1 MAGIEQT
8 KTYGVSYT
16 LTADGRSLNE
26 ALTTAVTA
34 AKDLSASLTDA
45 HAKMQTLMSGKGVT
59 DVVNNFSKFY
69 KDQLDKQKKGVSNI
83 LDEQAK
89 RLQNINAKIN
99 VIGNFTGKV
108 EALNSVARSL
118 TRIKT
123 LYDKTGGAVSFN
135 INVQIGKSQTQL
147 ESLRRKAESVRT
159 AIQKPI
165 KIDVQTGA
173 GRTQLGQAVK
183 NLKSW
188 TAELKSMGSALASQ
202 AGDKA
207 IPVNVKPQV
216 SPNTPPLQT
225 SAMVTEI
232 MNNLKTS
239 AGTVG
244 VEGIVNF
251 VKAAEAVAG
260 EIGGLS
266 GIISFVKAAKTVV
279 GEVGGLS
286 GIIESV
292 KGAKSVIGEVGGL
305 SGIISNVKAAQSVVG
320 EISGLT
326 GTITSVQN
334 AAEKI
339 LSINVEGIVNSV
351 KTGTKTE
358 ALPLEAKLDTANI
371 NEQIKA
377 FKPNPI
383 AVKVQLGWGTKE
395 DSQASQIKKMSESLK
410 PLPMSVDLD
419 ISKAKAKLEELRTF
433 AASMS
438 PLNVGTTMTGP
449 ANKGTTQSAVQSQVQ
464 RATVASIRATSGSR
478 SRITYDDQT
487 GWPTRRGGFYTDLR
501 KNLYP
506 FTGNTSFGAR
516 TPMALD
522 MAKGMG
528 MMFAVSGVMQAV
540 TGSFNQVAEYENL
553 MKTVQA
559 ILKTNDGGGD
569 FSGRFKAMENEIRRV
584 GRTTKFTAPE
594 VAGAARFMAMAGLG
608 IEDINA
614 ATNPIANLALV
625 GDNDMSTTADKMT
638 NIMTSFGLL
647 KGLSA
652 SQKKANMNHTSDV
665 LTNTFSRSN
674 TDLIQLAEA
683 MQYAGPMSHLTG
695 TSLEDAA
702 AMVGIMGNAGI
713 QSSMAGTTLRMMYQN
728 IIKPNKKQ
736 AAEWDR
742 LGIKRTDAQ
751 GRVRNIFDI
760 LQELRAKITGTTD
773 LNAKI
778 GSDQLKIMG
787 AEVMSLFRTTAGAG
801 TAALLENLGEAI
813 SLAQSNRAANGVAQ
827 TIADQ
832 KKNTISGLWAQV
844 TSTFTDQ
851 SVDTV
856 TEFQETIKN
865 MLKDMRDWLASKE
878 AADTLKNIYSMAKE
892 VLDVLG
898 WVAGVWKDI
907 YSFAPDVINTFIK
920 FQFIATQIG
929 FLVTP
934 FVQVAGA
941 ISTLTSILFGFG
953 KALGF
958 SASAAT
964 VATAAT
970 RTAATTGAVS
980 SAVAGLPY
988 IASSVVHGTA
998 AGGGV
1003 SSMLGLPYYASKENY
1018 RNFVYG
1024 KSLPLSRYTSPMMPI
1039 SWAKPTLGLPYYPNI
1054 TYPLALP
1061 YHAPVYDYNRAFK
1074 GRQSQ
1079 FKVGSQYL
1087 LPQYGAPQSRVG
1099 LPRPTLAL
1107 PYYPANVAAATPFMS
1122 RIFGGASSTING
1134 IKGAVG
1140 RGTSGLMNFGQ
1151 KVIGAG
1157 ANGFSRMRG
1166 FVNNTIA
1173 KAPWFGRNL
1182 MANIALYG
1190 LAAKDSIMS
1199 KLGISSAN
1207 TNSVL
1212 SSGIGKMAV
1221 GSAAKPM
1228 LALPYYPSKE
1238 DYGKAVWGRN
1248 SKLPQLIS
1256 PKTAKAWVKP
1266 TLTLR
1271 SMPLIYD
1278 YNGVFGRSQNQFK
1291 IGSQYL
1297 LPKYGKPQSMAGLP
1311 RTMLTLPYY
1320 PNGVNAAGSGFA
1332 GFRNRMFMAGS
1343 AGIARITS
1351 GISNIS
1357 KSALSSITSIGS
1369 GIATS
1374 AMTRAAGAMN
1384 AASRAMGTASSMWG
1398 RMTRTL
1404 ATSMPFLA
1412 TMGGKMKGMAMGAG
1426 TAVSGMFNRFSNG
1439 VNTAS
1444 SKAGGFFNGFIPIMS
1459 RGTGNTATAATS
1471 HAAAVKARYNSIY
1484 GMGKVSRA
1492 FNAGMTM
1499 TSMAS
1504 FSALFASIR
1513 GTFFSVLSFFAKGI
1527 GMLLSPVGLAVTAIG
1542 GLTYAIYKWHDSME
1556 KTQQQI
1562 GAMNEVTQKWSNSI
1576 LSLDNAV
1583 LSNEAERGKTP
1594 VAIIAYNNESSNPS
1608 KTYSLSGNKEADSI
1622 LNSDHLLGSQIL
1634 SPILKSQVGK
1644 YLPQAILNSIVRQS
1658 DYEASSTSGYS
1669 MAGGVNKDKVAQA
1682 RKLAMIAAWQQVAL
1696 SDEATQ
1702 EAKNAISLAQEAGD
1716 YGKVKSIL
1724 EAFSPKGI
1732 TKTMWSLKDDQQI
1745 HDLDNPQMYREFR
1758 EAQYLWLQT
1767 FAESKR
1773 PIQYF
1778 KDAMEQLEKYKDL
1791 KKLGEGESFSLVQK
1805 ILQGATIS
1813 GKNNSI
1819 GGVVLNNK
1827 GYIDWGAMAEKFNGG
1842 KKNPFNEYEK
1852 GSIIGNIYESLKTN
1866 EELQKSPD
1874 IYELLRTFLPKIAG
1888 LPGFYVRPGDEVK
1901 MGDRINKEDWKEA
1914 AKDWFENSGEY
1925 KGNKSF
1931 DKFFK
1936 DGVWMQKT
1944 PINTISKYYLK
1955 RQEEANKVNDKNG
1968 IIPPS
1973 TDQSAYDS
1981 KYNRHQARP
1990 TQIIFNIDQ
1999 LCKFENTQVNSADQ
2013 KSIAETVGRQLSEGL
2028 QILFA
2033 QAASDFA
2040 IVGEAN
2046 G

>member
-34 AKDLSASLTDA
+34 ARDLSANLADA
-45 HAKMQTLMSGKGVT
+45 HVKMQTLMSGKGVT

-108 EALNSVARSL
+108 EALNSVAKSL
-118 TRIKT
+118 SRIKT
-123 LYDKTGGAVSFN
+123 LYDKTGGVVNFN
-135 INVQIGKSQTQL
+135 VNVQIGKSQTQL

-188 TAELKSMGSALASQ
+188 TAELKNMGSALASQ

-339 LSINVEGIVNSV
+339 LSINVEGIVSSV

-358 ALPLEAKLDTANI
+358 ALPLEAKLNTANI

-383 AVKVQLGWGTKE
+383 AVNVQLGWGAKE
-395 DSQASQIKKMSESLK
+395 NSQASQIKKMSESLK

-540 TGSFNQVAEYENL
+540 TGSFNQVSEYENL

-647 KGLSA
+647 KGLST
-652 SQKKANMNHTSDV
+652 SQKKTNMRHTSDV
-665 LTNTFSRSN
+665 LTNTFTRSN

-702 AMVGIMGNAGI
+702 AMVGVMGNAGI

-742 LGIKRTDAQ
+742 LGIKRTDEQ

-760 LQELRAKITGTTD
+760 LQDLRAKITGTTD
-773 LNAKI
+773 LNAKV
-778 GSDQLKIMG
+778 GPDQLKIMG

-813 SLAQSNRAANGVAQ
+813 SLAQSNREANGVAQ
-827 TIADQ
+827 TIADE

-856 TEFQETIKN
+856 TEFQESIKE
-865 MLKDMRDWLASKE
+865 MLRNLRDWLASKE
-878 AADTLKNIYSMAKE
+878 AAETLKNIYSMARE

-898 WVAGVWKDI
+898 WVAGIWKDI
-907 YSFAPDVINTFIK
+907 YSFAPGIINTFIK
-920 FQFIATQIG
+920 FQFLATQIG
-929 FLVTP
+929 FLATP
-934 FVQVAGA
+934 FVQIVG
-941 ISTLTSILFGFG
+941 TLSVLKNGLIALG

-958 SASAAT
+958 SASAAVT
-964 VATAAT
+964 AASVTKTAAT
-970 RTAATTGAVS
+970 SNTIATTTYGTT
-980 SAVAGLPY
+980 SAAAAGLHMFGPLARYGGTRTSTAGLPLY
-988 IASSVVHGTA
+988 GPLVPQGTSGMS
-998 AGGGV
+998 AGGRMLSLVGPAT
-1003 SSMLGLPYYASKENY
+1003 MLGLPFYPSRPNI
-1018 RNFVYG
+1018 RNPF
-1024 KSLPLSRYTSPMMPI
+1024 RNPI
-1039 SWAKPTLGLPYYPNI
+1039 SPIGSAFIGGRSKVPLGLPYYPGTPAVI
-1054 TYPLALP
+1054 KPSTPRMPLGLP
-1061 YHAPVYDYNRAFK
+1061 LWGF
-1074 GRQSQ
+1074 QLL
-1079 FKVGSQYL
+1079 YL
-1087 LPQYGAPQSRVG
+1087 QHKDTNLLVVHIFLVVSMVVQEILLGTIVG
-1099 LPRPTLAL
+1099 L
-1107 PYYPANVAAATPFMS
+1107 VH
-1122 RIFGGASSTING
+1122 G
-1134 IKGAVG
+1134 I
-1140 RGTSGLMNFGQ
+1140 LH
-1151 KVIGAG
+1151 
-1157 ANGFSRMRG
+1157 
-1166 FVNNTIA
+1166 
-1173 KAPWFGRNL
+1173 
-1182 MANIALYG
+1182 
-1190 LAAKDSIMS
+1190 
-1199 KLGISSAN
+1199 KL
-1207 TNSVL
+1207 
-1212 SSGIGKMAV
+1212 
-1221 GSAAKPM
+1221 
-1228 LALPYYPSKE
+1228 
-1238 DYGKAVWGRN
+1238 
-1248 SKLPQLIS
+1248 
-1256 PKTAKAWVKP
+1256 
-1266 TLTLR
+1266 
-1271 SMPLIYD
+1271 
-1278 YNGVFGRSQNQFK
+1278 
-1291 IGSQYL
+1291 
-1297 LPKYGKPQSMAGLP
+1297 
-1311 RTMLTLPYY
+1311 
-1320 PNGVNAAGSGFA
+1320 
-1332 GFRNRMFMAGS
+1332 
-1343 AGIARITS
+1343 
-1351 GISNIS
+1351 
-1357 KSALSSITSIGS
+1357 
-1369 GIATS
+1369 
-1374 AMTRAAGAMN
+1374 
-1384 AASRAMGTASSMWG
+1384 
-1398 RMTRTL
+1398 
-1404 ATSMPFLA
+1404 
-1412 TMGGKMKGMAMGAG
+1412 
-1426 TAVSGMFNRFSNG
+1426 
-1439 VNTAS
+1439 
-1444 SKAGGFFNGFIPIMS
+1444 
-1459 RGTGNTATAATS
+1459 
-1471 HAAAVKARYNSIY
+1471 
-1484 GMGKVSRA
+1484 
-1492 FNAGMTM
+1492 
-1499 TSMAS
+1499 
-1504 FSALFASIR
+1504 
-1513 GTFFSVLSFFAKGI
+1513 
-1527 GMLLSPVGLAVTAIG
+1527 
-1542 GLTYAIYKWHDSME
+1542 
-1556 KTQQQI
+1556 
-1562 GAMNEVTQKWSNSI
+1562 
-1576 LSLDNAV
+1576 LDNLCLLLCSQELV
-1583 LSNEAERGKTP
+1583 LQCVEC
-1594 VAIIAYNNESSNPS
+1594 
-1608 KTYSLSGNKEADSI
+1608 
-1622 LNSDHLLGSQIL
+1622 
-1634 SPILKSQVGK
+1634 
-1644 YLPQAILNSIVRQS
+1644 
-1658 DYEASSTSGYS
+1658 
-1669 MAGGVNKDKVAQA
+1669 
-1682 RKLAMIAAWQQVAL
+1682 
-1696 SDEATQ
+1696 
-1702 EAKNAISLAQEAGD
+1702 
-1716 YGKVKSIL
+1716 
-1724 EAFSPKGI
+1724 
-1732 TKTMWSLKDDQQI
+1732 
-1745 HDLDNPQMYREFR
+1745 
-1758 EAQYLWLQT
+1758 
-1767 FAESKR
+1767 
-1773 PIQYF
+1773 
-1778 KDAMEQLEKYKDL
+1778 
-1791 KKLGEGESFSLVQK
+1791 
-1805 ILQGATIS
+1805 
-1813 GKNNSI
+1813 
-1819 GGVVLNNK
+1819 GVV
-1827 GYIDWGAMAEKFNGG
+1827 
-1842 KKNPFNEYEK
+1842 
-1852 GSIIGNIYESLKTN
+1852 
-1866 EELQKSPD
+1866 
-1874 IYELLRTFLPKIAG
+1874 
-1888 LPGFYVRPGDEVK
+1888 
-1901 MGDRINKEDWKEA
+1901 
-1914 AKDWFENSGEY
+1914 
-1925 KGNKSF
+1925 
-1931 DKFFK
+1931 
-1936 DGVWMQKT
+1936 
-1944 PINTISKYYLK
+1944 
-1955 RQEEANKVNDKNG
+1955 
-1968 IIPPS
+1968 
-1973 TDQSAYDS
+1973 
-1981 KYNRHQARP
+1981 
-1990 TQIIFNIDQ
+1990 
-1999 LCKFENTQVNSADQ
+1999 
-2013 KSIAETVGRQLSEGL
+2013 
-2028 QILFA
+2028 
-2033 QAASDFA
+2033 
-2040 IVGEAN
+2040 
-2046 G
+2046 

>member
-16 LTADGRSLNE
+16 LTADDRSLNQ
-26 ALTTAVTA
+26 ALTTAVAA

-123 LYDKTGGAVSFN
+123 LYDKTGGTVSFN

-339 LSINVEGIVNSV
+339 LSINVEGIVSSV

-358 ALPLEAKLDTANI
+358 ALPLEAKLNTANI

-383 AVKVQLGWGTKE
+383 AVNVQLGWGAKE
-395 DSQASQIKKMSESLK
+395 NSQASQIKKMSESLK
-410 PLPMSVDLD
+410 PIPMSVKLD
-419 ISKAKAKLEELRTF
+419 TTEAKAKLEELRTI
-433 AASMS
+433 AASMT
-438 PLNVGTTMTGP
+438 PLNIGATVAG
-449 ANKGTTQSAVQSQVQ
+449 ANKGTTQSAIQSKVEK
-464 RATVASIRATSGSR
+464 ATKQSAKSAVVSKVSASVAGLGGSSATSSPGTIGNLV
-478 SRITYDDQT
+478 SRIEKSMSDCAKIVNQSNSAAKYRNITNTRPTYSPS
-487 GWPTRRGGFYTDLR
+487 GAYPGGPYSGSGSTSSNFRYSGYNRNNFIGPSSASNGGLYTSLR

-516 TPMALD
+516 TPMALE

-540 TGSFNQVAEYENL
+540 SNSFTQVAEYENL

-569 FSGRFKAMENEIRRV
+569 FSGRYRAMENEIRRV
-584 GRTTKFTAPE
+584 GRETKFTAPE

-652 SQKKANMNHTSDV
+652 SQKKTNMRHTSDV
-665 LTNTFSRSN
+665 LTNTFTRSN

-702 AMVGIMGNAGI
+702 AMVGVMGNAGI

-742 LGIKRTDAQ
+742 LGIKRTDEQ

-760 LQELRAKITGTTD
+760 LQDLRAKITGTTD
-773 LNAKI
+773 LNAKV
-778 GSDQLKIMG
+778 GPDQLKIMG

-813 SLAQSNRAANGVAQ
+813 NLANSNREANGVAQ
-827 TIADQ
+827 TIADE

-851 SVDTV
+851 SVNTV
-856 TEFQETIKN
+856 STFTDTIKD
-865 MLKDMRDWLASKE
+865 MLRSLRDWLASKE
-878 AADTLKNIYSMAKE
+878 AAETLNSIYSMAKE
-892 VLDVLG
+892 VLGVIQ
-898 WVAGVWKDI
+898 WVAKVWKDI
-907 YSFAPDVINTFIK
+907 YSFAPELINSFIK
-920 FQFIATQIG
+920 FQFVATQIG

-941 ISTLTSILFGFG
+941 ISTLKNGLLGLVGALTSASIATNGGTIASRIGRGVAASRIGSAIATSGIGLAGATSAPAIAHISSRYAAGTTMGSVLANGMMVAPGFFPAKTAAPIAAATAIEKTYAKRVPWANANAPLFMGSKQLPGPIASRYVPYELALMAGSVPMTNHIKKMLDRSRRGMVGGVQQFN
-953 KALGF
+953 KIRNALNVPSASVTKKQAALGMLPMF
-958 SASAAT
+958 FPPQFGVNALYQNNPVPSAHGSFYVPATYKTIEPANPMPFNANNGKVNAVLYGAKPKAENFLAYGYRHQVYARGAA
-964 VATAAT
+964 
-970 RTAATTGAVS
+970 AATTMAEQRRLQAIADTYLAASIATSVPYQRMMDSQKTAKMLANKSVMHPNMWYQGAPNGLKPTLVSGVQEHKAIGQLMQSANNTRMMGAEAWYGANMATDIAAIQSQRAERRNAIMAAAKQRHTGRAVS
-980 SAVAGLPY
+980 NAVLMR
-988 IASSVVHGTA
+988 
-998 AGGGV
+998 GV
-1003 SSMLGLPYYASKENY
+1003 SQGKFGYGNALGMALQSGWMAGTFSIKSI
-1018 RNFVYG
+1018 FLKIMTMG
-1024 KSLPLSRYTSPMMPI
+1024 KSLF
-1039 SWAKPTLGLPYYPNI
+1039 LGLAKGLGMLFSPIGLITTAVTALGVAAYMYYDHMKKAKEQTEATSEAIKKMNQSYNSLNKDVYNYAAEKGAMRPIQIGYGMTNPTSEYSLEGNKIAETFLNDKDMGSTAIHQELSGSEYYKYLPKSIRNTFSTGKYNRQFAQNAGLIATWQQLAIESETVNEAKKAIVEAEMSGNSNKVEQVVAAFSRNASNATKFMSAMEKTEDIFNI
-1054 TYPLALP
+1054 KDPQKYNEFASAQYQYIKNFANTFKPHEYLRTGMTLASNATEGNLKDKDFMTKLATNLLLSVP
-1061 YHAPVYDYNRAFK
+1061 QIGENGNVGNVFLRNGHVNWVKMGSYYNKDNRAF
-1074 GRQSQ
+1074 SYND
-1079 FKVGSQYL
+1079 KVD
-1087 LPQYGAPQSRVG
+1087 
-1099 LPRPTLAL
+1099 
-1107 PYYPANVAAATPFMS
+1107 
-1122 RIFGGASSTING
+1122 II
-1134 IKGAVG
+1134 
-1140 RGTSGLMNFGQ
+1140 
-1151 KVIGAG
+1151 
-1157 ANGFSRMRG
+1157 
-1166 FVNNTIA
+1166 
-1173 KAPWFGRNL
+1173 RN
-1182 MANIALYG
+1182 
-1190 LAAKDSIMS
+1190 
-1199 KLGISSAN
+1199 
-1207 TNSVL
+1207 
-1212 SSGIGKMAV
+1212 
-1221 GSAAKPM
+1221 
-1228 LALPYYPSKE
+1228 
-1238 DYGKAVWGRN
+1238 
-1248 SKLPQLIS
+1248 
-1256 PKTAKAWVKP
+1256 
-1266 TLTLR
+1266 
-1271 SMPLIYD
+1271 IYD
-1278 YNGVFGRSQNQFK
+1278 SLAKNEELRKSPYGNEIIKLLRTYLPNLAGLKTIYNG
-1291 IGSQYL
+1291 
-1297 LPKYGKPQSMAGLP
+1297 
-1311 RTMLTLPYY
+1311 
-1320 PNGVNAAGSGFA
+1320 
-1332 GFRNRMFMAGS
+1332 
-1343 AGIARITS
+1343 
-1351 GISNIS
+1351 
-1357 KSALSSITSIGS
+1357 
-1369 GIATS
+1369 
-1374 AMTRAAGAMN
+1374 
-1384 AASRAMGTASSMWG
+1384 
-1398 RMTRTL
+1398 
-1404 ATSMPFLA
+1404 
-1412 TMGGKMKGMAMGAG
+1412 
-1426 TAVSGMFNRFSNG
+1426 
-1439 VNTAS
+1439 
-1444 SKAGGFFNGFIPIMS
+1444 MS
-1459 RGTGNTATAATS
+1459 
-1471 HAAAVKARYNSIY
+1471 
-1484 GMGKVSRA
+1484 
-1492 FNAGMTM
+1492 
-1499 TSMAS
+1499 
-1504 FSALFASIR
+1504 
-1513 GTFFSVLSFFAKGI
+1513 
-1527 GMLLSPVGLAVTAIG
+1527 
-1542 GLTYAIYKWHDSME
+1542 DDE
-1556 KTQQQI
+1556 KTQWYVKI
-1562 GAMNEVTQKWSNSI
+1562 LKRSDISNS
-1576 LSLDNAV
+1576 
-1583 LSNEAERGKTP
+1583 
-1594 VAIIAYNNESSNPS
+1594 Y
-1608 KTYSLSGNKEADSI
+1608 
-1622 LNSDHLLGSQIL
+1622 LGR
-1634 SPILKSQVGK
+1634 
-1644 YLPQAILNSIVRQS
+1644 Y
-1658 DYEASSTSGYS
+1658 
-1669 MAGGVNKDKVAQA
+1669 
-1682 RKLAMIAAWQQVAL
+1682 
-1696 SDEATQ
+1696 
-1702 EAKNAISLAQEAGD
+1702 AK
-1716 YGKVKSIL
+1716 K
-1724 EAFSPKGI
+1724 
-1732 TKTMWSLKDDQQI
+1732 WLKDRG
-1745 HDLDNPQMYREFR
+1745 LDE
-1758 EAQYLWLQT
+1758 
-1767 FAESKR
+1767 
-1773 PIQYF
+1773 
-1778 KDAMEQLEKYKDL
+1778 
-1791 KKLGEGESFSLVQK
+1791 
-1805 ILQGATIS
+1805 
-1813 GKNNSI
+1813 
-1819 GGVVLNNK
+1819 
-1827 GYIDWGAMAEKFNGG
+1827 NG
-1842 KKNPFNEYEK
+1842 N
-1852 GSIIGNIYESLKTN
+1852 
-1866 EELQKSPD
+1866 
-1874 IYELLRTFLPKIAG
+1874 
-1888 LPGFYVRPGDEVK
+1888 
-1901 MGDRINKEDWKEA
+1901 
-1914 AKDWFENSGEY
+1914 
-1925 KGNKSF
+1925 
-1931 DKFFK
+1931 
-1936 DGVWMQKT
+1936 
-1944 PINTISKYYLK
+1944 PINEKTIT
-1955 RQEEANKVNDKNG
+1955 
-1968 IIPPS
+1968 PPG

-1981 KYNRHQARP
+1981 KYSRHQARP